1 MKLPFSLKRRK
12 KGGDDD
18 EDDDELDFDEED
30 EDEEEDD
37 GGYDD
42 DDDEELEGSA
52 WSRMD
57 PQRRVLIIAGLA
69 AGLLLTSIF
78 GGAAW
83 FLLGSSE
90 PEPEV
95 VDPRRPDGS
104 IAIPTAQAPA
114 GGGLT
119 PPGEGGAPRLT
130 VEL

>member
-30 EDEEEDD
+30 EEEDD
-37 GGYDD
+37 GGYDE

-57 PQRRVLIIAGLA
+57 PQRKILIIAGLA

-78 GGAAW
+78 GGAAGKKLRILTW
-83 FLLGSSE
+83 KTPFSRQKCDAPLPTDPFLR
-90 PEPEV
+90 
-95 VDPRRPDGS
+95 D
-104 IAIPTAQAPA
+104 QHCH
-114 GGGLT
+114 
-119 PPGEGGAPRLT
+119 
-130 VEL
+130 

>member
-30 EDEEEDD
+30 EEEDD
-37 GGYDD
+37 GGYDE

-57 PQRRVLIIAGLA
+57 PQRKILIIAGLA

-78 GGAAW
+78 GGESAPYSTVLPPRAY
-83 FLLGSSE
+83 
-90 PEPEV
+90 EV
-95 VDPRRPDGS
+95 QPTSPPSLDTDPDRPS
-104 IAIPTAQAPA
+104 LPA
-114 GGGLT
+114 REST
-119 PPGEGGAPRLT
+119 
-130 VEL
+130 